1 MAILSSL
8 LSLAMQKAEGD
19 LGLCEGRTYDA
30 DGTDMHTSFSDT
42 AKADVHLGRS
52 EREKYMIEETDGL
65 VPYFDTAKVEGDP
78 GRGCRGKYN
87 TDGADAHTSTT
98 IPFFWNLSPFRLN
111 LVFILI
117 HYCGATAMTG
127 DRCPTKTL
135 QSWCVNVAVMLRVG
149 FLCPLSLLL

>member
-19 LGLCEGRTYDA
+19 LRLCEGKTYDA
-30 DGTDMHTSFSDT
+30 VGTDIHICFSDT
-42 AKADVHLGRS
+42 AKADVLLGRS

-87 TDGADAHTSTT
+87 TDGADDAHTSTT
-98 IPFFWNLSPFRLN
+98 IPFFGICRPS
-111 LVFILI
+111 
-117 HYCGATAMTG
+117 
-127 DRCPTKTL
+127 D
-135 QSWCVNVAVMLRVG
+135 
-149 FLCPLSLLL
+149 

>member
-19 LGLCEGRTYDA
+19 LGLCEGKTYDA

-98 IPFFWNLSPFRLN
+98 IPFFGICRPS
-111 LVFILI
+111 
-117 HYCGATAMTG
+117 
-127 DRCPTKTL
+127 D
-135 QSWCVNVAVMLRVG
+135 
-149 FLCPLSLLL
+149 